1 MIAVITMPIKLLM
14 ILPIY
19 FYKWCISPFLK
30 KSCIYY
36 PTCSAYSIQAIK
48 EHGVIAGGS
57 LAIKRIVSCLPH
69 KKAGED
75 YVPFNIK
82 GDKKWVF

>member
-1 MIAVITMPIKLLM
+1 MIKLLTYPIKL
-14 ILPIY
+14 IIFIPIY

-36 PTCSAYSIQAIK
+36 PTCSSYAIKAVK
-48 EHGVIAGGS
+48 EHGVVAGS
-57 LAIKRIVSCLPH
+57 ALAIRRIGSCLPH
-69 KKAGED
+69 KQAGED
-75 YVPFNIK
+75 YVPINLK